1 MKKKLIVLFS
11 VLFFVIAIFVVGMFF
26 FYVFQFKDY
35 NEKPLQISSFS
46 DEIQDENFAA
56 IPTDNVK
63 TYLISPTD
71 NIYPKLID
79 ILNST
84 NYTCCFHTIS
94 SNWFPEKESNKLI
107 RLSWDKHSIY
117 LSDNSSHIVMDGT
130 VYHITSSTL
139 YEACCDIV
147 DMIHKKEY

>member
-63 TYLISPTD
+63 TYLISP
-71 NIYPKLID
+71 KLMD
-79 ILNST
+79 LILSSKQRILAFLVPQVQIKQLQLSK
-84 NYTCCFHTIS
+84 CLCLIS
-94 SNWFPEKESNKLI
+94 LLYVNK
-107 RLSWDKHSIY
+107 SIY
-117 LSDNSSHIVMDGT
+117 LFPHLKNPETHIP
-130 VYHITSSTL
+130 
-139 YEACCDIV
+139 YEFLDF
-147 DMIHKKEY
+147 